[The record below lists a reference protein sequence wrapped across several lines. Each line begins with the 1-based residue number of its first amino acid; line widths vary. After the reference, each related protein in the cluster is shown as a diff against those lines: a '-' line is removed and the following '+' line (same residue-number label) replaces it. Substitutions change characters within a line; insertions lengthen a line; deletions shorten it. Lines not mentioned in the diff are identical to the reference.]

1 LSGVS
6 CLQIPGSEKIL
17 ETVSGADR
25 GNKLANLL
33 KKTGLTKAAMSSFG
47 EPELLDDLADHWNAG
62 NHKEVCCRSSTDAA
76 SNCSATG
83 VTKRYA
89 ADAGQMQLQIAVP

>member
-1 LSGVS
+1 MVS

-25 GNKLANLL
+25 GNKLASLL

-62 NHKEVCCRSSTDAA
+62 NHKEV
-76 SNCSATG
+76 
-83 VTKRYA
+83 A
-89 ADAGQMQLQIAVP
+89 ADALQMQLQIALLQGYRGHSWT

>member
-1 LSGVS
+1 LLLEVEVRTSTTKAC

-25 GNKLANLL
+25 GNKFANLL

-47 EPELLDDLADHWNAG
+47 EPELLDDLVDHWNAG
-62 NHKEVCCRSSTDAA
+62 NHKEVRALSVLCVV
-76 SNCSATG
+76 CS
-83 VTKRYA
+83 
-89 ADAGQMQLQIAVP
+89 

>member
-1 LSGVS
+1 MTAAMVS
-6 CLQIPGSEKIL
+6 CVMPLQSLLLLISSCWTVSVVCCLQIPGSEKIL

-62 NHKEVCCRSSTDAA
+62 NHKEVCC
-76 SNCSATG
+76 
-83 VTKRYA
+83 
-89 ADAGQMQLQIAVP
+89 

>member
-1 LSGVS
+1 MSVVS

-62 NHKEVCCRSSTDAA
+62 NHKEVCC
-76 SNCSATG
+76 
-83 VTKRYA
+83 
-89 ADAGQMQLQIAVP
+89 

>member
-1 LSGVS
+1 MQCGVDACLQQPLLACAHIGVCTYWRFTEQDS
-6 CLQIPGSEKIL
+6 CCMQIPGSEKIL

-62 NHKEVCCRSSTDAA
+62 NHKEVTHS
-76 SNCSATG
+76 
-83 VTKRYA
+83 VKE
-89 ADAGQMQLQIAVP
+89 